1 MSKKIEKQELE
12 SLQEKVNKIN
22 SLQVQIGGL
31 EAQKHEL
38 LHAISAANTEL
49 GVIQSE
55 LSEKYGDVSV
65 DMKTG
70 EIKQNEP
77 NKKD

>member
-12 SLQEKVNKIN
+12 SLQEKVNRIN

-38 LHAISAANTEL
+38 LRAISTANTEL

>member
-38 LHAISAANTEL
+38 LHAIGTANTEL
-49 GVIQSE
+49 SVIQSE

>member
-38 LHAISAANTEL
+38 LHLSLIHIS
-49 GVIQSE
+49 
-55 LSEKYGDVSV
+55 
-65 DMKTG
+65 
-70 EIKQNEP
+70 EP
-77 NKKD
+77 TRPY

>member
-31 EAQKHEL
+31 EAQQHEL
-38 LHAISAANTEL
+38 LHAISTANTEL

>member
-38 LHAISAANTEL
+38 LHAISTANTEL
-49 GVIQSE
+49 SVIQSE